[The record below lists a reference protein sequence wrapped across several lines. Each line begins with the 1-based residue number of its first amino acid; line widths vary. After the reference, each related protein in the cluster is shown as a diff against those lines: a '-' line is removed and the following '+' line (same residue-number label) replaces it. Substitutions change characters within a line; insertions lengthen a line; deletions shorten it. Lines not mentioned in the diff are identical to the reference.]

1 MLLVFQ
7 ALIIWI
13 MKRLVGILIVSI
25 CTASGAWA
33 MQAAAKFSTSA
44 GEKIQVYLNGKMIN
58 KSPKSVV
65 YIKGRPGVHKVRI
78 KVYNQAG
85 NFKYS
90 YLDWV
95 SVTSG
100 FRTEFTL
107 SKEKHR
113 SIKLKQTGIKRI
125 YDRSYQRLD
134 KFYNQ
139 KLLTSNEKAPVMTRA
154 FSRYSSLT

>member
-1 MLLVFQ
+1 
-7 ALIIWI
+7 
-13 MKRLVGILIVSI
+13 MKRLVGILFISLCSVS
-25 CTASGAWA
+25 GVWA
-33 MQAAAKFSTSA
+33 MQAAAKFSSA
-44 GEKIQVYLNGKMIN
+44 TGEKIQVFIDGKMIN

-78 KVYNQAG
+78 KVYHRDG

-95 SVTSG
+95 SVVSG
-100 FRTEFTL
+100 FRTEFIL
-107 SKEKHR
+107 SKEKHQ

-139 KLLTSNEKAPVMTRA
+139 KLVT
-154 FSRYSSLT
+154 